1 MTRINTEG
9 LTPMQLGRLNK
20 VLDKL
25 WNHNGT
31 VKTMRQI
38 IEGKPPEAMK
48 STGDGFME
56 WSRTK
61 FNRMDGPQQK
71 AYEARL
77 RAKKFF
83 FFGETQIP
91 KVVYDAISD

>member
-9 LTPMQLGRLNK
+9 LTPMQLGRLNA

-38 IEGKPPEAMK
+38 IDGKPPEAEK
-48 STGDGFME
+48 SSSDGMIN
-56 WSRTK
+56 WKRRH
-61 FNRMDGPQQK
+61 FNSLDYRGQE

-77 RAKKFF
+77 RAKRYFY
-83 FFGETQIP
+83 FGETQIP
-91 KVVYDAISD
+91 KVVFDAIL